1 MPENNPAEK
10 IYSQESTEEKSG
22 NASFTVHDLPKS
34 ERPRERLIELG
45 ADSLSSVELLA
56 VILGRGIKGESVMTT
71 AQKLL
76 TKFGSLNAIL
86 EASFEELTSVKG
98 IGTAKACQLIAL
110 FSIAKKYHR
119 DKIEKEKLRL
129 DKDGITCPE
138 DAIELLKNSLPSDN
152 KEYFYVLS
160 FDVRNRLIGYDRIS
174 EGSLSASVVHP
185 RETFESAIK
194 KHAARIIVAHNHPS
208 GDTSPSKEDI
218 NITKRLFDAGKIL
231 GIELIDHIIFSKTSY
246 FSFKEKNM
254 I

>member
-1 MPENNPAEK
+1 MNFIMPEKNTAEK
-10 IYSQESTEEKSG
+10 IYTEQKTDK
-22 NASFTVHDLPKS
+22 AFTIHDLPKS
-34 ERPRERLIELG
+34 ERPRERLIENG
-45 ADSLSSVELLA
+45 ADNLSSVELLA

-86 EASFEELTSVKG
+86 EASFEQLTSVKG
-98 IGTAKACQLIAL
+98 IGSAKACQLIAL

-129 DKDGITCPE
+129 EQDGVTCPE
-138 DAIELLKNSLPSDN
+138 EVIELIKNTLPSEN
-152 KEYFYVLS
+152 KEFFYVLS

-246 FSFKEKNM
+246 FSFKEKNL

>member
-1 MPENNPAEK
+1 MPENNSAEK
-10 IYSQESTEEKSG
+10 IYTEAK
-22 NASFTVHDLPKS
+22 NDKAPFTVHDLPKN
-34 ERPRERLIELG
+34 ERPRERLIEYG

-56 VILGRGIKGESVMTT
+56 IILGRGIRGESVIST

-76 TKFGSLNAIL
+76 AKFGSLNGVI
-86 EASFEELTSVKG
+86 EASYEQLISIKG
-98 IGTAKACQLIAL
+98 IGSAKACQLIAL
-110 FSIAKKYHR
+110 FSIVKKYHR
-119 DKIEKEKLRL
+119 ERIEKEKLRL

-246 FSFKEKNM
+246 FSFKEKNL